1 MATDDKIRNEK
12 LEFDINRK
20 VLKISA
26 LPSGEIDKYEYLTC
40 EEILRSDQ
48 RRVIEQASYTYS
60 PLGKALENQTKTIK
74 YQR

>member
-20 VLKISA
+20 VLKVSA
-26 LPSGEIDKYEYLTC
+26 LPSGKIDKYEYLTC

-60 PLGKALENQTKTIK
+60 PLGKALENQTKTTK